1 MRLCVLS
8 RHMAFVCST
17 LKQTACEHT
26 WECSIWSQLGHS
38 LSINCAGLLHG
49 LGVMDLFGNLIT
61 DKVVAPSIT
70 FLYACKVSGTSQKGQ
85 EPQIK

>member
-1 MRLCVLS
+1 MRLCVLF

-26 WECSIWSQLGHS
+26 WECSTWSQLDHS
-38 LSINCAGLLHG
+38 LSINCAGFLHG

-70 FLYACKVSGTSQKGQ
+70 FLHVCKVSGTSQKGQ